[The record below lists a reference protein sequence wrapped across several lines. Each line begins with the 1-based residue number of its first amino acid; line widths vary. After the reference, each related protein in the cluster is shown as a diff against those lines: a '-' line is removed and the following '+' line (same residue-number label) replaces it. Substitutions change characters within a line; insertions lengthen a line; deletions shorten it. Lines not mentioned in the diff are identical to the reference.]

1 MATYRNSIYVV
12 SKIELIHDANN
23 YVVSLE
29 LLNSRRASSQP
40 VAARFPRV
48 DESVIDVCGRFI
60 FPVIVNYSKTT
71 TRNVSAS

>member
-1 MATYRNSIYVV
+1 MATHRNSIYVV

-29 LLNSRRASSQP
+29 LLNSRRQP
-40 VAARFPRV
+40 IAARFPRV
-48 DESVIDVCGRFI
+48 DESAIDVCGRFI

-71 TRNVSAS
+71 TRNGSAS